1 MKDYLISMFVDN
13 ELNLDEKIE
22 FVESIHSSEP
32 FTEETVELLEQEKL
46 LQGDMVTALPA
57 INIPAPQK
65 EKKSWLQP
73 WFTPVAGFATALVL
87 VAGIFLLR
95 PGQITEPGALQ
106 HRFVI
111 YRPDVSQARIVGD
124 FTHWSPVSMEK
135 VGRSGYWTVT
145 LPLPAGEHRYSYL
158 VDNDK
163 QIPDPTVLTQEQ
175 DDFGGKNSIINV
187 TMSI

>member
-22 FVESIHSSEP
+22 FVQSVHSSAP
-32 FTEETVELLEQEKL
+32 FTEETVELLEQEKM

-57 INIPAPQK
+57 IDLS
-65 EKKSWLQP
+65 ELKKKKKPWLQP
-73 WFTPVAGFATALVL
+73 WFSPVAGFATALAL
-87 VAGIFLLR
+87 IAGVFLLR
-95 PGQITEPGALQ
+95 PAPVTESGELQ

-111 YRPDVSQARIVGD
+111 YQPGVNQAKIVGD
-124 FTHWSPVSMEK
+124 FTHWSPVPMEK
-135 VGRSGYWTVT
+135 VGHSGYWTVT

-158 VDNDK
+158 VDQNQ

-175 DDFGGKNSIINV
+175 DDFGGKNTVINV
-187 TMSI
+187 AVPI